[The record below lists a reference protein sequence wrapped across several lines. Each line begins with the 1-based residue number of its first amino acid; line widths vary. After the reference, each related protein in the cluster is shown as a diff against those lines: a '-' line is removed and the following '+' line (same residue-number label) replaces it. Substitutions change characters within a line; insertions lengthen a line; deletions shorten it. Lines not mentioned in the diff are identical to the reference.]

1 MPNSASK
8 LIREQ
13 MKIIQEQIDAVERYI
28 QAIKEAEPAGDGP
41 LSLELEF
48 LHCIED
54 EYRTVF
60 ETLKTAA
67 AVVV

>member
-1 MPNSASK
+1 VPNSASR

-41 LSLELEF
+41 LSLELEL
-48 LHCIED
+48 LHCIEE
-54 EYRTVF
+54 EYRTV
-60 ETLKTAA
+60 LKTLRAS
-67 AVVV
+67 AVVA